1 MYIFTINYYFKCV
14 AFVSFIGFASIQTV
28 VAVIAQSEAMLGDS
42 AAMVVDSMTYGFNL
56 YAEKKKKKN
65 EDFDEDE
72 ISNAD
77 CGSEIEITPVA
88 IGGERNETTD
98 NDIRYRRILRQRK
111 RHLHL
116 ELMPPVMSVS
126 VLLVVIGLVLHDS
139 IHTLIIDAHRS
150 EKEQSRPN
158 LVLMMTFSVLNLV
171 LDLVNVFCFARAKHL
186 MGYKTDNGEGT
197 NNRENDLDDEAQYEI
212 HDLLENC
219 SEQDGDEEDDD
230 DRVNLNMCS
239 AYTVSKCCCIIYSCT
254 LSPSELTHIDMCNS
268 ASYVLLARIC

>member
-1 MYIFTINYYFKCV
+1 M
-14 AFVSFIGFASIQTV
+14 
-28 VAVIAQSEAMLGDS
+28 AVIAQSEAMLGDS

-72 ISNAD
+72 ISNGA
-77 CGSEIEITPVA
+77 EIEITPVA
-88 IGGERNETTD
+88 VGGERNETTD
-98 NDIRYRRILRQRK
+98 NDISRYRRILRQRK

-186 MGYKTDNGEGT
+186 MGYKTDNGEGM

-212 HDLLENC
+212 HDLLENG

-239 AYTVSKCCCIIYSCT
+239 AYAYTVSKCCCIIYSCT
-254 LSPSELTHIDMCNS
+254 LSPSELTHIDMCNYS